1 MIEARIKVA
10 KDKANLVKELKISNN
25 LNAPF
30 SNYVDIIVFA
40 AALGVKH
47 KKRVPLADF
56 SKAEPAPIPR
66 EQFINNG
73 YDMVINL
80 LAICETKDKNIL
92 TYTQDSNNERH
103 TIFEEYA
110 NGGLEILQDELRGAV
125 DYSEQLLLFLSY
137 ERFNSDSREN
147 DFDLSRF
154 LA

>member
-40 AALGVKH
+40 AALGIKH

-80 LAICETKDKNIL
+80 LAICETKDQNIL
-92 TYTQDSNNERH
+92 AYTQDYNNERH
-103 TIFEEYA
+103 IIFEEYA

-125 DYSEQLLLFLSY
+125 DYSEQLLLFLSS
-137 ERFNSDSREN
+137 ERFKSDLREN
-147 DFDLSRF
+147 EFDLSRF
-154 LA
+154 LS